1 MAFQVTFMFITRVWG
16 ERMKEF
22 LSSYKSKNNSHK
34 IDFIFISSAIWD
46 LSRYVMV
53 QRSILM
59 G

>member
-1 MAFQVTFMFITRVWG
+1 MFITRVWG

-22 LSSYKSKNNSHK
+22 LSSYESKNNGHT

-46 LSRYVMV
+46 LSRHVMV